1 MTQIRKVH
9 DKFIRDLMSRKQVVR
24 DFLRNYLDK
33 ELVELLDLSTLEI
46 KKDTF
51 VDQEPSIFPTY
62 FTNLNFVTGKMQKY
76 MF

>member
-33 ELVELLDLSTLEI
+33 ELLELLDSTVGF